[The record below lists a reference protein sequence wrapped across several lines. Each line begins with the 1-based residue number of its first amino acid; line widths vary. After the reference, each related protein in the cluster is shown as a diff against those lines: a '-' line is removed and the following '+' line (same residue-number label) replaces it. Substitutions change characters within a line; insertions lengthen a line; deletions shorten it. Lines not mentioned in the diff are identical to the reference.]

1 MCLKDHDKRQFCK
14 LEDNCNQVKDVLLPR
29 QMQRAMASEAEAD
42 RDARAKVINM
52 INMRS
57 SGTFFVKVVAA
68 EGEKKASLALKE
80 ASDIIDQSGYSS
92 STINQASALEW
103 SGYIQLHQS
112 CKKHQ
117 HMIIRSALQ
126 LRYLQT
132 LSSIAAEKNSTI
144 VFPVPLDLLGAMGN
158 VTKK

>member
-1 MCLKDHDKRQFCK
+1 MCLKNHVKRQFCK
-14 LEDNCNQVKDVLLPR
+14 LEDNRNQVKDVLLPR

-52 INMRS
+52 INMMS
-57 SGTFFVKVVAA
+57 SGTFSVKVVAA

-80 ASDIIDQSGYSS
+80 ASDIIDQSGYIS

-112 CKKHQ
+112 CKNNQ

-158 VTKK
+158 GTKK

>member
-14 LEDNCNQVKDVLLPR
+14 LEDNCNQVKDVFLPR

-52 INMRS
+52 INMMS

-80 ASDIIDQSGYSS
+80 ASDIIDQSGYIS
-92 STINQASALEW
+92 STINQASACSGVEW
-103 SGYIQLHQS
+103 ISNFTS
-112 CKKHQ
+112 PAK
-117 HMIIRSALQ
+117 IIN
-126 LRYLQT
+126 T
-132 LSSIAAEKNSTI
+132 
-144 VFPVPLDLLGAMGN
+144 
-158 VTKK
+158 

>member
-14 LEDNCNQVKDVLLPR
+14 LEDNRNQVKDVLLPR

-57 SGTFFVKVVAA
+57 SGAFFVKVVAA

-92 STINQASALEW
+92 STINQASAC
-103 SGYIQLHQS
+103 SGHPTSPVLQKS
-112 CKKHQ
+112 Q